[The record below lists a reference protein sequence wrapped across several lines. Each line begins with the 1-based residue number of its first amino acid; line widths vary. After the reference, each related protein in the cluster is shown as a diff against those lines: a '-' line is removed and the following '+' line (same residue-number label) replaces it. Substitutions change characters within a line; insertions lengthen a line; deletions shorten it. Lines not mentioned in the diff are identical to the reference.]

1 MYTMREA
8 DVILVEPK
16 TGFLDYASIRLPL
29 GVMSVG
35 SMLRHNGFKVKI
47 IDQRTDQHGWK
58 KELQYYSNQNPLYI
72 GISSMSGTQIHHAL
86 KAASVIRTVDP
97 KIPIVWG
104 GVHPSLMPLQTIQ
117 HPSVDVIVVGEGEE
131 TAVDLAKNFEKG
143 TDRNNLENVESILYK
158 KSDGTPKI
166 TAVRK
171 QQNLNELPET
181 AYDLI
186 DFDKYASIDFSGNF
200 ERSIS
205 FETSRGCPWRCG
217 FCYINSFYDS
227 KWRIFSPEVVIER
240 LKAVIDKYHVKSV
253 YFVDDEMAID
263 TNRFEKIVDAILESK
278 IDISWGTQGIRIDT
292 MERIMQR
299 HPTLLDKMY
308 KSGNKQIEIG
318 LESGSERI
326 LKLIDKDITL
336 QKMKDVT
343 NKLSDFTEGKE
354 ITLHYNMMG
363 GFPTETKEEVEQ
375 TIRWGEYLID
385 KKRAYVNFNI
395 FGPFPG
401 TPLYPLAI
409 KCGFK
414 EPEDLESWGDFNLF
428 DWFRHHPSWMNKET
442 IDYLTSIAF
451 TFLFANS
458 SMEIK
463 ITNRSTRYAFK
474 IYSPI
479 AKFRLKH
486 RLFNFFIEKR
496 ITDLLDM
503 NSDF

>member
-1 MYTMREA
+1 MREA
-8 DVILVEPK
+8 DVVLVEPK
-16 TGFLDYASIRLPL
+16 TGFLDYASLRLPL
-29 GVMSVG
+29 GIMSVAG
-35 SMLRHNGFKVKI
+35 MLRHNGYKI
-47 IDQRTDQHGWK
+47 KIVDMRTDSKGWK
-58 KELQYYSNQNPLYI
+58 KELQYYAKQNPLFI

-86 KAASVIRTVDP
+86 KGASVIRAIDP

-117 HPSVDVIVVGEGEE
+117 HPSVDVIAIGEGEM
-131 TAVDLAKNFEKG
+131 TALDLAKTFEKG
-143 TDRNNLENVESILYK
+143 ISKNELGDVQSIWYK
-158 KSDGTPKI
+158 KSDGTPQM
-166 TAVRK
+166 TQMRK
-171 QQNLNELPET
+171 QQDLNELPDMP
-181 AYDLI
+181 YDLV

-217 FCYINSFYDS
+217 FCYINSFYQS
-227 KWRIFSPEVVIER
+227 KWRTFSPETVIER
-240 LKAVIDKYHVKSV
+240 LQEIVDKYKVKSV

-263 TNRFEKIVDAILESK
+263 TIRFEKIVDAILDSK
-278 IDISWGTQGIRIDT
+278 MDITWGTQGIRIDT

-308 KSGNKQIEIG
+308 KSGNRQIEVG
-318 LESGSERI
+318 LESGSERV
-326 LKLIDKDITL
+326 LKLIHKDITL
-336 QKMKDVT
+336 QKMQDVT
-343 NKLSDFTEGKE
+343 DKLADFTRDKE

-363 GFPTETKEEVEQ
+363 GFPTETREEVEQ
-375 TIRWGEYLID
+375 TVKWGEYLVD

-401 TPLYPLAI
+401 TPLYPLAVQS
-409 KCGFK
+409 GFK
-414 EPEDLESWGDFNLF
+414 EPQDLESWGDFNLF
-428 DWFRHHPSWMNKET
+428 DWFRHHPSWMDRDT
-442 IDYLTSIAF
+442 INYLTSIAF

-474 IYSPI
+474 LYSPI

-486 RLFNFFIEKR
+486 RFFNFFVEKR
-496 ITDLLDM
+496 ITDILDM